1 MELTAREYLTDLLLK
16 TEGYDAVDRKTLKR
30 DLASLS
36 HAKEKE
42 TNN

>member
-30 DLASLS
+30 DLTSLS
-36 HAKEKE
+36 REKKE